1 MRKINAL
8 ITPLIMVLFLVHMIW
23 GGLELAGMTKGGSS
37 LFMALSHLMLA
48 LIAVHAV
55 ISISLTVDTIRISRR
70 SGISYGKRNRLF
82 WIRRISGFALMLFV
96 AAHVLLFIGTTES
109 GAYRLNL
116 FAAGQLA
123 SQILMVL
130 SLLVHFACNITP
142 LRIALGI
149 EDRKKFRTDVLLVL
163 SVLLLLAGAAFVIY
177 YIRWSII

>member
-23 GGLELAGMTKGGSS
+23 GGLELAGMTKGGSA
-37 LFMALSHLMLA
+37 LYTALSHLMLVM
-48 LIAVHAV
+48 ITVHAV
-55 ISISLTVDTIRISRR
+55 ISISMTIDTVRISRR
-70 SGISYGKRNRLF
+70 SGVSYPKLNRLF

-96 AAHVLLFIGTTES
+96 AAHVLLFMGTSEN

-123 SQILMVL
+123 TQILMVV
-130 SLLVHFACNITP
+130 SLLVHLACNITP
-142 LRIALGI
+142 LRIALGL
-149 EDRKKFRTDVLLVL
+149 EDRKNLRTDVVLVL

-177 YIRWSII
+177 YIRWSVI